1 MVCNEWLRPP
11 RRVLTGFLAVV
22 VACLGT
28 LAWLGH
34 RLLDQDRAV
43 EDQRAQEQLEHA
55 ADLLATALERG
66 LLGLEGTLDQTPAAA
81 HLPADTILVVADRET
96 LESFGDLPLLF
107 HPELRPP
114 RDVSNDALREAERLE
129 FQENDPLAAAAL
141 FRKVSRSP
149 EPAVRAASLVRLG
162 RSLRKAGRVQ
172 EALDAYSELS
182 ALGTT
187 TVGGLPAELLAR
199 EARCSALEASGRR
212 DDLRREAAVLLGD
225 LESGRWRLTQSAWEF
240 RVAEAR
246 GWTGGDSRTA
256 SRPEAWGVSS
266 AVSALVEDWRG
277 RPETLAGRRL
287 DLVDDEPVLVAWRAT
302 AVRLAAVSAGR
313 GYLTSLWREA
323 GADQGIRLALTDPQ
337 GRTVLGALPGP
348 SDRVAVRTAAVT
360 KLPWTIHVS
369 GADTAVGASGIP
381 ARRRLLLAVLSV
393 LAVLLVVSSYLIV
406 RAMTRELAVARLQS
420 DFVAS
425 VSHEFRSPLTS
436 IRQLS
441 SLLGQGRLASADQ
454 LQRAYAFLAAQSE
467 RLERLVEGLLD
478 FGQIEAG
485 RARYRMEST
494 EAADL
499 VRGVVETFERTVSTE
514 GYRVELALPSSRCP
528 IRADREALGRALWN
542 LLDNAVKYSP
552 ANRTVRVEVAP
563 EGDRLS
569 ISVRDRGVGIPA
581 DEQKAIFGKFV
592 RGARAREIHV
602 KGTGL
607 GLAIVR
613 HVVAAHGGEV
623 RLESSPGEGSRFTL
637 LLPLEREP

>member
-1 MVCNEWLRPP
+1 MIWREWFRPP

-43 EDQRAQEQLEHA
+43 EDQRVRDSLEHA
-55 ADLLATALERG
+55 ADLVATAHERG
-66 LLGLEGTLDQTPAAA
+66 LLELEGTLDQAPGTV
-81 HLPADTILVVADRET
+81 HLPAGTVLVVAGREQ
-96 LESFGDLPLLF
+96 LESFGEVPLLF
-107 HPELRPP
+107 VPEPGPSRE
-114 RDVSNDALREAERLE
+114 VSNNALREAERLE
-129 FQENDPLAAAAL
+129 FQRNDPLAAAAL
-141 FRKVSRSP
+141 FRKASRSS

-172 EALDAYSELS
+172 EAFDAYSELA

-187 TVGGLPAELLAR
+187 AVDGLPAELLAR
-199 EARCSALEASGRR
+199 EARCSALEAYGRR
-212 DDLRREAAVLLGD
+212 DELRHEAGALLRD
-225 LESGRWRLTQSAWEF
+225 LESGRWRLTRSAWEF
-240 RVAEAR
+240 RAGEAR
-246 GWTGGDSRTA
+246 RWMGDDA
-256 SRPEAWGVSS
+256 AAAQPPEAWGVSG
-266 AVSALVEDWRG
+266 AVATLVEEWRD
-277 RPETLAGRRL
+277 RPETSAGRRV
-287 DLVDDEPVLVAWRAT
+287 DLVDAEPVLVVWRAT
-302 AVRLAAVSAGR
+302 PDRMAAVGAGR
-313 GYLTSLWREA
+313 GYLTSLSREA
-323 GADQGIRLALTDPQ
+323 GAEPRVRLALSDPQ
-337 GRTVLGALPGP
+337 GRTVFGTLPGP
-348 SDRVAVRTAAVT
+348 SDRVSVRTAAVT
-360 KLPWTIHVS
+360 RLPWTVHVS
-369 GADTAVGASGIP
+369 SADPASGIP

-393 LAVLLVVSSYLIV
+393 LAVLLVASSYLIV

-454 LQRAYAFLAAQSE
+454 HQRAYAFLAAESE
-467 RLERLVEGLLD
+467 RLERLIVGLLD

-485 RARYRMEST
+485 GARYRMEST

-499 VRGVVETFERTVSTE
+499 VRDVVETFERTLSTE
-514 GYRVELALPSSRCP
+514 GYRVELALPDSPCR

-552 ANRTVRVEVAP
+552 VNRTVRVEVAP

-569 ISVRDRGVGIPA
+569 ISVRDRGIGIPA
-581 DEQKAIFGKFV
+581 AEQQAIFGKFV
-592 RGARAREIHV
+592 RGARSREIGV

-607 GLAIVR
+607 GLAIVQ
-613 HVVAAHGGEV
+613 HVVAAHGGDV
-623 RLESSPGEGSRFTL
+623 RLESVAGEGSRFTL
-637 LLPLEREP
+637 MIPLEREP

>member
-1 MVCNEWLRPP
+1 MVWNEWFRPP

-22 VACLGT
+22 LACLGT

-43 EDQRAQEQLEHA
+43 EDRRAQEQLEHS
-55 ADLLATALERG
+55 ADLVATALERG
-66 LLGLEGTLDQTPAAA
+66 LLGLEGTLDQAPGSVPPPAS
-81 HLPADTILVVADRET
+81 TILVVAGHEA
-96 LESFGDLPLLF
+96 LESFGELPLLF
-107 HPELRPP
+107 RPELRPP
-114 RDVSNDALREAERLE
+114 RDVTNDALREAERLE

-141 FRKVSRSP
+141 FRKASRSP
-149 EPAVRAASLVRLG
+149 EPAVRAAGLVRLG

-172 EALDAYSELS
+172 EALAAYSELA

-187 TVGGLPAELLAR
+187 AVGGLPAELLAR

-212 DDLRREAAVLLGD
+212 DDLQREAAALLRD
-225 LESGRWRLTQSAWEF
+225 LESGRWRLTRSAWEF
-240 RVAEAR
+240 RVGEAR
-246 GWTGGDSRTA
+246 GWAGGDSRA
-256 SRPEAWGVSS
+256 APKLEAWGVSS
-266 AVSALVEDWRG
+266 AVSALVEEWRG
-277 RPETLAGRRL
+277 RPETSAGRRL
-287 DLVDDEPVLVAWRAT
+287 DLVDAEPVLVAWRAT
-302 AVRLAAVSAGR
+302 PDRLAAVGAGR
-313 GYLTSLWREA
+313 GFLTSLWREA
-323 GADQGIRLALTDPQ
+323 GTDPQVGLALSDPQ
-337 GRTVLGALPGP
+337 GRTVLGTLPSP

-360 KLPWTIHVS
+360 RLPWTIHVS
-369 GADTAVGASGIP
+369 SADAVAGASGLP

-454 LQRAYAFLAAQSE
+454 LQRAYAFLAAESE

-499 VRGVVETFERTVSTE
+499 VRDVVETFERTVS
-514 GYRVELALPSSRCP
+514 GKDYRVDLALPDSPCR

-552 ANRTVRVEVAP
+552 TNRTVQVEVAP
-563 EGDRLS
+563 EGDRLA
-569 ISVRDRGVGIPA
+569 ISVRDRGVGIPVA
-581 DEQKAIFGKFV
+581 EQKAVFGKFV
-592 RGARAREIHV
+592 RGARSREIGV

-607 GLAIVR
+607 GLAIVQ
-613 HVVAAHGGEV
+613 HVVAAHGGDV

-637 LLPLEREP
+637 RIPLEQEP

>member
-1 MVCNEWLRPP
+1 MVWNQWLRPP
-11 RRVLTGFLAVV
+11 RRVLTGFVAVGE
-22 VACLGT
+22 ACLGT

-34 RLLDQDRAV
+34 RLLDQDSAL
-43 EDQRAQEQLEHA
+43 EDQRVQEHLDHA
-55 ADLLATALERG
+55 ADLAATALERR
-66 LLGLEGTLDQTPAAA
+66 LVELEGALDRDPRGVD
-81 HLPADTILVVADRET
+81 LPASTILVVARAEHV
-96 LESFGDLPLLF
+96 ESFGPLPLLF
-107 HPELRPP
+107 YPELGMR
-114 RDVSNDALREAERLE
+114 RDVSHDAFREAERLE
-129 FQENDPLAAAAL
+129 FQNNDPLAAAVL
-141 FRKVSRSP
+141 FRKASRSP

-172 EALDAYSELS
+172 EALDAYTELA

-187 TVGGLPAELLAR
+187 AVDGLPAELLAR

-212 DDLRREAAVLLGD
+212 DELQREARALVRD
-225 LESGRWRLTQSAWEF
+225 LESGRWRLTRSAWEF
-240 RVAEAR
+240 RAGEVR
-246 GWTGGDSRTA
+246 RWTGDGSRA
-256 SRPEAWGVSS
+256 APQPDAWGVSG
-266 AVSALVEDWRG
+266 AVAALVEEWRE
-277 RPETLAGRRL
+277 RPEASTGRRL
-287 DLVDDEPVLVAWRAT
+287 DGVDSQPVLVAWRGTADRLT
-302 AVRLAAVSAGR
+302 AVAAGR
-313 GYLTSLWREA
+313 GYLTSLWQEA
-323 GADQGIRLALTDPQ
+323 GTDPRVRLALSDSE
-337 GRTVLGALPGP
+337 GRTVFGTLPGP

-369 GADTAVGASGIP
+369 SADLAVGPSGIR

-393 LAVLLVVSSYLIV
+393 LAVLLIVSSYLIV

-454 LQRAYAFLAAQSE
+454 RQRAYAFLAAESQ

-485 RARYRMEST
+485 RARYRLEST

-499 VRGVVETFERTVSTE
+499 VRDVVETFERTVST
-514 GYRVELALPSSRCP
+514 GGNRVELALPAFPCR

-552 ANRTVRVEVAP
+552 EHRTVWVEVAP

-569 ISVRDRGVGIPA
+569 ISVKDRGVGIPA
-581 DEQKAIFGKFV
+581 AEQTAIFGKFV
-592 RGARAREIHV
+592 RGARSLEIGV

-613 HVVAAHGGEV
+613 HVVAAHGGDV
-623 RLESSPGEGSRFTL
+623 RLESASGEGSRFTL
-637 LLPLEREP
+637 RIPLERER